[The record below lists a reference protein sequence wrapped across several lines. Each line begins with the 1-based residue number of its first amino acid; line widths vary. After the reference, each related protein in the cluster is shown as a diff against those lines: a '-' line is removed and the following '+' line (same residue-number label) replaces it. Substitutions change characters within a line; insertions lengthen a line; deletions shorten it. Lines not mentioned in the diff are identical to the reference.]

1 MKELL
6 IVIGL
11 AILFLLIAFA
21 GLAIKSFF
29 KKDAQ
34 LTTCSNSGGGCGC
47 GAQQTCSTNA
57 ES

>member
-34 LTTCSNSGGGCGC
+34 LTTCSSSGGGCGC
-47 GAQQTCSTNA
+47 SAQHSCSTNT
-57 ES
+57 EK